1 MNQISNLMKKV
12 FVVASMIGLSALLFF
27 SGCQKDDDEP
37 QGDPTINF
45 LVDQGYISGD
55 ATLPVSTEFKV
66 KIAAFMN
73 NETEAKL
80 TGLKIS
86 RTFTQAGRA
95 DWDTTL
101 SLNKEENIQYEI
113 TFETPSILGSELLEF
128 QIIDEN
134 SRSDEISLT
143 ITTEEDINSFEM
155 RILGSYDNLT
165 VGSSFASI
173 DGNVYTQQEAFAD
186 QAKIDFLYWW
196 GASTSAT
203 IGAPD
208 DVNANLVYGNLTY
221 GLPQW
226 TTKNATRFVGTALT
240 DTDFDAVSVAADIM
254 NAVSNPSDTRIGQ
267 LMESDVLGFE
277 TVDGLKGL
285 IRVKE
290 IVAGTDGQITIDV
303 KVEK

>member
-1 MNQISNLMKKV
+1 MKKV
-12 FVVASMIGLSALLFF
+12 FVLVSMIGLSALLFF

-45 LVDQGYISGD
+45 LVEQGYISSD
-55 ATLPVSTEFKV
+55 ATLPLSTEFKV

-134 SRSDEISLT
+134 SRSDETSLT

-173 DGNVYTQQEAFAD
+173 DGNVYTQQEAFAN

-208 DVNANLVYGNLTY
+208 DANANLVFTNPNY

-226 TTKNATRFVGTALT
+226 DANTKNATRFVGTALT
-240 DTDFDAVSVAADIM
+240 DADFDDVSIADDIM
-254 NAVSNPSDTRIGQ
+254 NAVNNPSDTRIGQ

-277 TVDGLKGL
+277 TVDGKKGL

-290 IVAGTDGQITIDV
+290 IIAGTDGQITIDV